1 MKNRHQAKVS
11 INNIR
16 LTTEKSSF
24 KTKDLNFGVSMTE
37 DSLRTYINSGDM
49 TMLLRTTGGIDKV
62 TDKLTKISTLAAKQW
77 ESRTL
82 NLDTLRALLPETS
95 FRLFAGDDNPF
106 VNTLEMSGIGFSKL
120 YASLNEAT
128 GSFRHITGRRYFQR

>member
-1 MKNRHQAKVS
+1 
-11 INNIR
+11 
-16 LTTEKSSF
+16 
-24 KTKDLNFGVSMTE
+24 MT
-37 DSLRTYINSGDM
+37 DR
-49 TMLLRTTGGIDKV
+49 
-62 TDKLTKISTLAAKQW
+62 LTKISTLAAKQW

-120 YASLNEAT
+120 YASLNTSSAN
-128 GSFRHITGRRYFQR
+128 GINGPAGGFRHITGRRYFQR